1 MKKYLVSVTGVLR
14 VEKVM
19 VVTFI
24 MALISVLIA
33 TPKDIGCYNFW
44 KTFSRRW
51 NSKYRMDKGY
61 DYPDIRELVKDYG
74 YTAHI
79 RSRGEET

>member
-33 TPKDIGCYNFW
+33 TPKDIGCYNF
-44 KTFSRRW
+44 
-51 NSKYRMDKGY
+51 
-61 DYPDIRELVKDYG
+61 
-74 YTAHI
+74 
-79 RSRGEET
+79 